1 MPTVNTIPDDL
12 KKQGIEK
19 WTLNAKKHKPDVSQQ
34 LGSDNYNKRS
44 SQASNDPG
52 DSTIAASRF
61 PNLDLNAFHAECEIV
76 QNVG

>member
-19 WTLNAKKHKPDVSQQ
+19 WRLNAKHKPDVSQQ
-34 LGSDNYNKRS
+34 LGSDNHNKRS
-44 SQASNDPG
+44 SQASNDSD

-61 PNLDLNAFHAECEIV
+61 PNLDLKAFHAECEIV